1 MLVPLFIFE
10 IAPEEQRGSLGALN
24 ELLIVFGVFIGYL
37 VGFGVPTPGSPEE
50 AQSNYW
56 RVAFS
61 LPIALAVVH
70 TMLLML
76 VFKLDSLEFLR
87 KTGQLHEEQ
96 QVISF
101 LYGDST
107 TTVSTE
113 SLLSGTAVHED
124 EEPAELEMPIDPF
137 AITEPPV

>member
-10 IAPEEQRGSLGALN
+10 IAPVEQRGSLGALN
-24 ELLIVFGVFIGYL
+24 ELLIVFGIFVGYL
-37 VGFGVPTPGSPEE
+37 VGLGVPAPGSPEE

-56 RVAFS
+56 RFAFA
-61 LPIALAVVH
+61 LPIALAVLH
-70 TMLLML
+70 TLLLVL

-101 LYGDST
+101 LYGEIT
-107 TTVSTE
+107 TTISTE
-113 SLLSGTAVHED
+113 SLLSAANHED
-124 EEPAELEMPIDPF
+124 EQPTEICKAIDTF
-137 AITEPPV
+137 TLTEPLI